1 MSLAFRPSVEAD
13 FPRIGALVPTEDE
26 LFLVYPRG
34 RFPLT
39 VEQLRELAATRLA
52 LTVAVDGADVIGFAD
67 LYDLVPGTSV
77 FIGNVV
83 IAGDRRRQG
92 LGRRLVRHMLE
103 LAERDYHVPE
113 VRISVFCHNLPAL
126 RLYAGLGF
134 EPYALDIRRHPRGDD
149 LPLLH
154 MRRRR
159 DGKGS
164 TTNA

>member
-1 MSLAFRPSVEAD
+1 MSVSFRAAEEAD
-13 FPRIGALVPTEDE
+13 YPAICALVPTQDE

-39 VEQLRELAATRLA
+39 AEQLRELAATRHA
-52 LTVAVDGADVIGFAD
+52 LTVAVDGAEVVGFAN
-67 LYDLVPGTSV
+67 LYDLVPGESA

-83 IAGDRRRQG
+83 VAGNRRRAG
-92 LGRRLVRHMLE
+92 LGRQLTQYMLDR
-103 LAERDYHVPE
+103 ACRDYLLPE

-134 EPYALDIRRHPRGDD
+134 EPYALDQRRRPRGEE

-154 MRRRR
+154 MRRRCGA
-159 DGKGS
+159 DQEPQQ
-164 TTNA
+164 T